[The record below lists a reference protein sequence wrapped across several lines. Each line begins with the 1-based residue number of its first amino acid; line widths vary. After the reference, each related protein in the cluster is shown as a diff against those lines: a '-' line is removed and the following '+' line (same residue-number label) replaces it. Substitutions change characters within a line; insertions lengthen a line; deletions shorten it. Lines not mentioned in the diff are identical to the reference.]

1 MSNMSLPT
9 KRNITEI
16 AQEHEEDF
24 YNPSDSE
31 ANSVIDSD
39 SEYIDSDS
47 DDKKANKI
55 IKKLEKDNF
64 DSKIVHSEKN
74 ETVDKVCD
82 LLANNSALKNK
93 INSLIKERDHLEEHL
108 RKNIMEFNTKL
119 IEFDNLKEENDKNSK
134 EIMQLK
140 NRIVNIRN
148 KCLQRKR
155 QVYALAILFNM
166 SIVHILFPNF
176 LYVSIMYY
184 LIPAINVLLYSNNLI
199 WVKNIIVVLTFIYAL
214 SSYIN
219 LNVIKAKFNK
229 KIVTTTVNSND
240 KNKANTGNNQISP
253 ALINDKK
260 ESASNSNKTNSNS
273 YYTRSKN
280 KK

>member
-260 ESASNSNKTNSNS
+260 ESVSNSNKTNSNS